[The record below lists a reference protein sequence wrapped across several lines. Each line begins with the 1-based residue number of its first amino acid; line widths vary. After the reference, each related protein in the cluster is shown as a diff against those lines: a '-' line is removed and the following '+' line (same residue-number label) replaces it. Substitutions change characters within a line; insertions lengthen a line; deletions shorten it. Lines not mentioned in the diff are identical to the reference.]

1 MNLTLSD
8 AKEYQPL
15 ITALVAL
22 VTFGWAVIQFLL
34 TRSRESRHRQ
44 FDMYHRLIKDLVQGD
59 GPDTYVDRQIAAVY
73 ELRSFKD
80 YWPLSRRILLR
91 LDASWRGN
99 DRYHPAVQAEI
110 ATTLHAIRRRWYQAK
125 D

>member
-1 MNLTLSD
+1 MNFTLAD

-15 ITALVAL
+15 ITAFVAL

-59 GPDTYVDRQIAAVY
+59 GEATYVDRQIAAVY

-80 YWPLSRRILLR
+80 YWPLSRRILSR
-91 LDASWRGN
+91 LDANWQGN
-99 DRYHPAVQAEI
+99 ASYHSALQAEI
-110 ATTLHAIRRRWYQAK
+110 ATTLHAIRHRWYHVK